1 MREIKQEGGGVRVSF
16 RKVVYEKIGHKPF
29 SFFLQSIFRSTET
42 IFNLTSILQQNKHP
56 QMLKMFSRKYFT
68 AKQTEP
74 K

>member
-16 RKVVYEKIGHKPF
+16 RKVVYEKIGHIPF
-29 SFFLQSIFRSTET
+29 SFFLQRIFRSTET
-42 IFNLTSILQQNKHP
+42 IFNLISILQQNKHP
-56 QMLKMFSRKYFT
+56 QMLKMFSRKYFA